1 MTPSL
6 PNIERA
12 AFPTTNKAY
21 VGYGRGI
28 VWRIRKSGTGGW
40 EAFGQE
46 GYGPHYERAS
56 TLSDLAA
63 KIK

>member
-40 EAFGQE
+40 EAFGQANE
-46 GYGPHYERAS
+46 YERAR
-56 TLSDLAA
+56 TLSDLAV